1 MADRNLDDAEAL
13 AQPGPSWALALWLS
27 DTLRS
32 AGADPARWAE
42 VVIADSVAFEA
53 GLDPFVA
60 PATTADRL
68 RASLD
73 RLAALAEG
81 ASSPG

>member
-1 MADRNLDDAEAL
+1 MTPSQIEDAIRAAAALITAIADRNLDDAEVV
-13 AQPGPSWALALWLS
+13 AQPGPSWALAIWLS

-53 GLDPFVA
+53 ALDP
-60 PATTADRL
+60 P
-68 RASLD
+68 
-73 RLAALAEG
+73 
-81 ASSPG
+81 